1 MVFSYEKSPT
11 FKLTPCWIWDL
22 DERKKKMIARLVNDD
37 DVKLPHGFHEA
48 KDTEGG
54 LGSLGFSVNL
64 YGLY

>member
-1 MVFSYEKSPT
+1 
-11 FKLTPCWIWDL
+11 
-22 DERKKKMIARLVNDD
+22 MIARLVNDD

-54 LGSLGFSVNL
+54 LGSLGFSVYL